1 MLTDTSVGDCG
12 INRVVSLVDN
22 AHLFALFCAVRA
34 LSMCSRVVAPS
45 GLMLRWFVF
54 LLAVSE

>member
-22 AHLFALFCAVRA
+22 AHLFALFCAVGSCRSLTA
-34 LSMCSRVVAPS
+34 S
-45 GLMLRWFVF
+45 GNSDDLFFTLF
-54 LLAVSE
+54 